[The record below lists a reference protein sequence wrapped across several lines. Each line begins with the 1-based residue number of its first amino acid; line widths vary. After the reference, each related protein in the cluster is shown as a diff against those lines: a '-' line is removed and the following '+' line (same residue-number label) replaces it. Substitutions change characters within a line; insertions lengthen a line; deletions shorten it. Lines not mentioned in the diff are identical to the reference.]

1 MNIEKVVN
9 NMSFNNETAMQALDS
24 AIGNLGQ
31 IFSGLNLQTGAFDE
45 DDEIELKHLPFLLE
59 DLKKV
64 KRVLE
69 INKGLGIFGD

>member
-31 IFSGLNLQTGAFDE
+31 IFPGLNLKTGEFCE
-45 DDEIELKHLPFLLE
+45 GDEIELKHLPFLLE

-69 INKGLGIFGD
+69 INKRLGIY